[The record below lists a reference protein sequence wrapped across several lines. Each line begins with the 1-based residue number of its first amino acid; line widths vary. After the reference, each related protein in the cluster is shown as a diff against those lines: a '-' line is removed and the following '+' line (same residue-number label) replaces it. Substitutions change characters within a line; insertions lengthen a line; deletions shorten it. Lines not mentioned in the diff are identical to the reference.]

1 MSVSVFEKLEPA
13 LVWKHFEALTSIRRP
28 SGEEEQAQEYVR
40 NWAKENGFALQED
53 ATGNLVV
60 RVPASAGKENAPVV
74 IIQGHLDMVCERNS
88 DSPYDSFAGKLH
100 LLREDDWITADGT
113 TLGAD
118 NGIGVCAG
126 MAAAED
132 PAVEHGPLELLYT
145 IDEETGMTGARG
157 LSTEMLSGKLMLN
170 LDSED
175 DDLIFV
181 GCSGGKDTL
190 YEMPIAREK
199 VPQGHVARRLS
210 IGGLTGGHSGLDI
223 NRNRLNAIK
232 ALGQIL
238 YECSENATFELIHI
252 EGGKMRNAIP
262 REAYAILGLDST
274 EEDGLRKAVEY
285 AATELRAQYEGL
297 EPGFKLQLEE
307 SDGGVLQEGAF
318 PRELKERLL
327 AFLMAVPSGVVAMS
341 QDIEGLVETSTN
353 LGVLKTVANAVEA
366 VSCSRSSV
374 APALKMVLGQLA
386 AIAQLAQVEI
396 EEVGGYPGWKPNM
409 DSVALKTVKESYQ
422 KLFGEAPQVTAIHAG
437 LECGLIGEH
446 LPGIDMV
453 SFGPSIRG
461 AHSPDER
468 VSIASVQKFY
478 RLLSEV
484 LKELA
489 TR

>member
-1 MSVSVFEKLEPA
+1 MSVSVFEKLKPA
-13 LVWKHFEALTSIRRP
+13 LIWKHFEALTSIRRP

-40 NWAKENGFALQED
+40 NWAREHDFALQED

-60 RVPASAGKENAPVV
+60 RVPASPGKEKAPVV

-126 MAAAED
+126 MAVAED

-157 LSTEMLSGKLMLN
+157 LSTEILSGKLMLN

-181 GCSGGKDTL
+181 GCSGGKDTQYRL
-190 YEMPIAREK
+190 PITREK
-199 VPQGHVARRLS
+199 VPAGQLARKLS
-210 IGGLTGGHSGLDI
+210 IAGLNGGHSGLDI

-232 ALGQIL
+232 ALVQIL
-238 YECSENATFELIHI
+238 HESSKSAAFELIHI

-262 REAYAILGLDST
+262 REAHALLALDAAQENS
-274 EEDGLRKAVEY
+274 LRQAVET
-285 AATELRAQYEGL
+285 AATELRGQYEKL
-297 EPGFKLQLEE
+297 EPGFGVQLEMVGE
-307 SDGGVLQEGAF
+307 ELLQEGVL

-327 AFLMAVPSGVVAMS
+327 AFLLAIPSGVVAMS

-353 LGVLKTVANAVEA
+353 LGVLKTGAKAVEA

-374 APALKMVLGQLA
+374 APALKTVLGQLA
-386 AIAQLAQVEI
+386 AIARLAGVEI
-396 EEVGGYPGWKPNM
+396 EEVGGYPGWKPDM

-453 SFGPSIRG
+453 SFGPSIQG
-461 AHSPDER
+461 AHSPNER

-478 RLLSEV
+478 RLLSEA

-489 TR
+489 KS

>member
-40 NWAKENGFALQED
+40 NWAKEHGFALEED

-60 RVPASAGKENAPVV
+60 KVPASAGKENAPVV

-88 DSPYDSFAGKLH
+88 DSPYDSFAGNLH
-100 LLREDDWITADGT
+100 LLREDDWIKADGT

-118 NGIGVCAG
+118 NGIGCCAG

-190 YEMPIAREK
+190 YKMPLTREK
-199 VPQGHVARRLS
+199 VPQGHVARKLS

-232 ALGQIL
+232 ALVQIL
-238 YECSENATFELIHI
+238 DECSKSATFELLHI

-262 REAYAILGLDST
+262 REGHAIIGLDST
-274 EEDGLRKAVEY
+274 EEDALRKAVEK

-297 EPGFKLQLEE
+297 EPGFSVQLEE
-307 SDGGVLQEGAF
+307 NDEDVLQQGAF
-318 PRELKERLL
+318 PRQMKERLL
-327 AFLMAVPSGVVAMS
+327 SFLMAVPSGVVAMS

-353 LGVLKTVANAVEA
+353 LGVLKTGENTVEA

-374 APALKMVLGQLA
+374 APALKTVLARLA
-386 AIAQLAQVEI
+386 AIAKLAQVET

-409 DSVALKTVKESYQ
+409 DSLALKTVKKSYQ

-489 TR
+489 KR

>member
-1 MSVSVFEKLEPA
+1 MSVPVFEKLEPA
-13 LVWKHFEALTSIRRP
+13 LVWKHFEALTSMRRP

-40 NWAKENGFALQED
+40 NWAKEQGFALQED

-60 RVPASAGKENAPVV
+60 SVPARPGKENAPVV

-157 LSTEMLSGKLMLN
+157 LSTGMLSGKLMLN

-181 GCSGGKDTL
+181 GCSGGKDTQYRL
-190 YEMPIAREK
+190 PITREK
-199 VPQGHVARRLS
+199 VPTGQVARKLS
-210 IGGLTGGHSGLDI
+210 IAGLSGGHSGLDI

-232 ALGQIL
+232 ALVQIL
-238 YECSENATFELIHI
+238 VECGKSSTFELIHI

-262 REAYAILGLDST
+262 REAYALLALDAAQ
-274 EEDGLRKAVEY
+274 EDPLRQAVET
-285 AATELRAQYEGL
+285 AATELRAQYEEL
-297 EPGFKLQLEE
+297 EPGFGVQLEAVGE
-307 SDGGVLQEGAF
+307 ELLQEGVL
-318 PRELKERLL
+318 PRDLKERLL
-327 AFLMAVPSGVVAMS
+327 AFLLALPSGVVAMS

-353 LGVLKTVANAVEA
+353 LGVLKTQAKAVEA

-374 APALKMVLGQLA
+374 APALKTVLGQLA
-386 AIAQLAQVEI
+386 AIARLAGVEI
-396 EEVGGYPGWKPNM
+396 EEVGGYPGWKPDM

-422 KLFGEAPQVTAIHAG
+422 KLFGETPQVTAIHAG

-453 SFGPSIRG
+453 SFGPSIQG
-461 AHSPDER
+461 AHSPNER

-484 LKELA
+484 LGELA
-489 TR
+489 RR